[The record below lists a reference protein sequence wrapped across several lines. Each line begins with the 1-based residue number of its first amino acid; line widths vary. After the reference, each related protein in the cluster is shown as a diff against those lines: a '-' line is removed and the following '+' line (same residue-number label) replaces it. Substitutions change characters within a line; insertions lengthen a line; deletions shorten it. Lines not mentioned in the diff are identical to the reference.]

1 MEYRVYLPKLRQSA
15 ERLEEIARKQRRTCD
30 SLEETIRKLRRLSYM
45 EPVIT
50 VLARRMRELEEE
62 LQKILRM
69 AQSLRRIE
77 QRYRD
82 MENAILDGLELPPAG
97 QHPNGAGPFRP
108 GTPAWP
114 PTIVFP
120 TPPQPQPTDAHWM
133 DEIYKYLIG
142 KYIEKICQDFWEKRM
157 WSMHKSPQEVM
168 RDYLRKNNG
177 FHGEGFNWDG
187 FNGTDTNTI
196 PPQAPQEQDLLQSL
210 RDLSHSPLWVT
221 PEGRDGSRW
230 CCPVVHLSVAHAE
243 PEEVVGNNVVAVR
256 LASLPAADN

>member
-50 VLARRMRELEEE
+50 VLARRTREMEEE

-97 QHPNGAGPFRP
+97 QRQNIADMFKPHMP
-108 GTPAWP
+108 TWP
-114 PTIVFP
+114 PTFVFP
-120 TPPQPQPTDAHWM
+120 PSPQPWIDLARIK
-133 DEIYKYLIG
+133 DIFKVLG
-142 KYIEKICQDFWEKRM
+142 
-157 WSMHKSPQEVM
+157 
-168 RDYLRKNNG
+168 G
-177 FHGEGFNWDG
+177 NWG
-187 FNGTDTNTI
+187 ATDTNTI
-196 PPQAPQEQDLLQSL
+196 PPQDPTASEREQLIEKL
-210 RDLSHSPLWVT
+210 RDISFSPLWVT
-221 PEGRDGSRW
+221 PEGREGSRW
-230 CCPVVHLSVAHAE
+230 CCPVVEIPVSPMNAPEIPDGLLIRLSETA
-243 PEEVVGNNVVAVR
+243 
-256 LASLPAADN
+256 AADN